1 MRACQK
7 DWKTYQ
13 ENGQRFN
20 LVCVWHWDHLG
31 LIGFLNG
38 CDESGLF
45 IHSKNYIGSIVPNL
59 EYYSAVRP
67 DVFRI
72 GLYRL
77 QNGIQSFMVDW
88 F

>member
-1 MRACQK
+1 L
-7 DWKTYQ
+7 
-13 ENGQRFN
+13 F
-20 LVCVWHWDHLG
+20 
-31 LIGFLNG
+31 GFLNG

-45 IHSKNYIGSIVPNL
+45 IHSNNYIGSNAPNL

-72 GLYRL
+72 GFYHL
-77 QNGIQSFMVDW
+77 QNGILSFMVDW